1 MRGAVLIVL
10 CAFLSSS
17 AVYANDEVVEVV
29 RNNQGNEA
37 TEEFMAVVR
46 KKRGQEDAIREFVT
60 FVRDNENPGK
70 DKEFLT
76 LVGGKGYDGI
86 KEEDEELRQD
96 NTGQFDTSEIEEN
109 QKYVAFVKNNQRF
122 VVEVKET
129 GYDASK
135 VFSGEDGTR

>member
-37 TEEFMAVVR
+37 TEELMAVVR

-76 LVGGKGYDGI
+76 LVGGKGYDGT
-86 KEEDEELRQD
+86 KEEDED
-96 NTGQFDTSEIEEN
+96 NTEQFDTSEIEGN
-109 QKYVAFVKNNQRF
+109 QKFVAFVKDNQRF
-122 VVEVKET
+122 VVEVRET

-135 VFSGEDGTR
+135 DGV

>member
-17 AVYANDEVVEVV
+17 AVYANDEVLEVV

-37 TEEFMAVVR
+37 TEEFMALVR

-86 KEEDEELRQD
+86 KEEDED
-96 NTGQFDTSEIEEN
+96 NTEQFDTSEIEGN
-109 QKYVAFVKNNQRF
+109 QKYVAFVKDNQRF
-122 VVEVKET
+122 VVEVRET

-135 VFSGEDGTR
+135 DGV

>member
-1 MRGAVLIVL
+1 MG
-10 CAFLSSS
+10 
-17 AVYANDEVVEVV
+17 DEVVAVV
-29 RNNQGNEA
+29 RNNQGNQA
-37 TEEFMAVVR
+37 TEESMAVVR

-76 LVGGKGYDGI
+76 LVGGNRGYDGI
-86 KEEDEELRQD
+86 KEEDED

-109 QKYVAFVKNNQRF
+109 QKYVAFVKGDQRF
-122 VVEVKET
+122 VVEVRDNP

-135 VFSGEDGTR
+135 DGV

>member
-1 MRGAVLIVL
+1 MRGAVLTLL

-29 RNNQGNEA
+29 RNNQGTEA
-37 TEEFMAVVR
+37 TEEFMALVR

-76 LVGGKGYDGI
+76 LVRGKGYDGI
-86 KEEDEELRQD
+86 KEEDEGLNQD
-96 NTGQFDTSEIEEN
+96 NTGQFDTSEIEGN
-109 QKYVAFVKNNQRF
+109 QKYV
-122 VVEVKET
+122 
-129 GYDASK
+129 
-135 VFSGEDGTR
+135 